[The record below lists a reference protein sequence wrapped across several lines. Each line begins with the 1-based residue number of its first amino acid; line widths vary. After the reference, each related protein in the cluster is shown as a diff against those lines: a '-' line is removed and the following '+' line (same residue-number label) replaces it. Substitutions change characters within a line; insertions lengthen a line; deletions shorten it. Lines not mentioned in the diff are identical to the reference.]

1 MNSEHHLQAKN
12 RLGHGVAE
20 INTDSFRG
28 PVQVLLARGVVHVNA
43 LSGMPRL
50 RGK

>member
-43 LSGMPRL
+43 PVGHAALKG
-50 RGK
+50 